1 MWRAARLTGSER
13 IWYALL
19 HGAVREAVYASRKE
33 STDLISLNFSSA
45 SGEEFLSGWY
55 CANKRQHE
63 HAVEAAEAAGIFGD
77 GVGERTRTYLDRL
90 LVPLLVAIE
99 VAERET
105 LGPVPLM

>member
-1 MWRAARLTGSER
+1 M
-13 IWYALL
+13 L

-90 LVPLLVAIE
+90 LPVRLLQVGVVHICGHSQLSAINTSQKSE
-99 VAERET
+99 
-105 LGPVPLM
+105 